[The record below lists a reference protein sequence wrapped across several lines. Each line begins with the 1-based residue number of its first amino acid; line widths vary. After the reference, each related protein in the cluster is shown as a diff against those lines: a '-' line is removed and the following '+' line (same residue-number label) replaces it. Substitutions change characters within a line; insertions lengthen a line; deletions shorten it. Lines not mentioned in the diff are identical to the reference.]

1 MKTKTYLESMAL
13 FVLLFFASCSN
24 DTNTSDAYG
33 NFEVKKTMVSAE
45 GNGLLLSFGI
55 DDGQFLEKGQIIG
68 QIDTLALHLQKEQ
81 LFAQKKATLSGL
93 NDIEA
98 QMAVIDQQKLSLI
111 INKDRIERLLEAKAA
126 TQKQLDDIQAQFDL
140 LEKQKAATK
149 TQKIRLFDQVKVFDK
164 QVDLLNLSI
173 QKCQIK
179 SPISGRVLNTLAH
192 EGEMIAIG
200 KPLFS
205 IANLDVLD
213 LKVYVS
219 GSMLPYVKIGDE
231 VEVYIDKN
239 KEENQKL
246 NGKISWIAESAEFT
260 PKTIQTKEE
269 RVNMVYA
276 VKIQVKNDGRI
287 KTGMPGEVVFPS
299 LQLIDKE

>member
-1 MKTKTYLESMAL
+1 MAL

-299 LQLIDKE
+299 LQLIDNE